1 MIKLKSILLS
11 ILLCLVLCTCTAC
24 YAKPDKY
31 APAGEKCQDGLWVC
45 QEVDLTLTNEWTG
58 MLNMEGEE
66 LEFCYMYDGA
76 ARIIFYI
83 EKEDYSGD
91 DSYTPADQERFC
103 ASLSKCKK
111 KEFVIYK
118 TNVITD
124 EYGLFD
130 NTDQLTFILEES
142 E

>member
-45 QEVDLTLTNEWTG
+45 QEVDLTLTNESTG
-58 MLNMEGEE
+58 TLNIEGEA
-66 LEFCYMYDGA
+66 LEFYYAYDGA
-76 ARIIFYI
+76 ARIVFLLRG
-83 EKEDYSGD
+83 EERNENGDY
-91 DSYTPADQERFC
+91 EEEWWFR

-111 KEFVIYK
+111 REFVIYK
-118 TNVITD
+118 DNVMID

-130 NTDQLTFILEES
+130 NTDQLTFVLEES